1 MNRARSPISVS
12 DRDENRD
19 RARAKNIE
27 YEVSEPSRDIEYFQ
41 PWSRQELASTKEQLA
56 STKEQLATARTEIIR
71 LTQENAR
78 LREDQ
83 TNVIDETLL

>member
-56 STKEQLATARTEIIR
+56 TARTEIIR